1 MHSFFTAILAA
12 TSLIG
17 STLAAP
23 VVHRADDAITPVS
36 PGGVEDL
43 VITAENTL
51 NATNSQP
58 ITNST
63 TGAKPEEDIM
73 SIQANQ
79 RLPLALVNNMGGAV
93 NAYVTGLDPSGKVVF
108 VQGNGQFYYP
118 PCDSS
123 YTSPREVNGPIAIPL
138 NTAQGSTVTVTLPD
152 YISSARIWFA
162 QGNLHFYS
170 VWNPATNSPS
180 QVQPS
185 FANPQDP
192 SAGINWGFVELTNN
206 QGGLYANLSFVDF
219 VGLALGMSMRAGSGA
234 TTTVRGLR
242 PGSVST
248 ICNALQSQ
256 QRADGQ
262 PWGNLCQAGGN
273 GPLRV
278 VAPNI
283 YVSSG
288 NGAFGNYF
296 NSYID
301 QVWSRY
307 TGNTLWLDTQNSHG
321 KVACRVSGS
330 TLSCNGD
337 NRVYNKPT
345 AGDIFGCNSGPFAI
359 WGSDND
365 VHRAVVPRLCAAFNR
380 GTFMVNGGDTQP
392 GPHADQYYTT
402 SPNNQYSKIVH
413 QQEVDGRGYAFSY
426 DDVNPSGG
434 VDQSGT
440 LADGNPQ
447 LLTVFVGGA

>member
-1 MHSFFTAILAA
+1 MHSFFTAFLAA
-12 TSLIG
+12 TYIVG
-17 STLAAP
+17 TALAAP
-23 VVHRADDAITPVS
+23 VVHRANDATPVM
-36 PGGVEDL
+36 PGGVQDL
-43 VITAENTL
+43 VITKENTL
-51 NATNSQP
+51 NATSSQP
-58 ITNST
+58 VTNST
-63 TGAKPEEDIM
+63 TGARAKGNIL
-73 SIQANQ
+73 SVQANS

-108 VQGNGQFYYP
+108 VQSNGQFYYP
-118 PCDSS
+118 PCDAS
-123 YTSPREVNGPIAIPL
+123 YTTPREVTGPIAIPL

-162 QGNLHFYS
+162 QGSLHFYS

-206 QGGLYANLSFVDF
+206 SGGLYANLSFVDF
-219 VGLALGMSMRAGSGA
+219 VGLALGMSMRAGSGV

-242 PGSVST
+242 TGSVST

-256 QRADGQ
+256 QSSDGQ
-262 PWGNLCQAGGN
+262 PWASLCQSDGN

-288 NGAFGNYF
+288 NGAFSNYF
-296 NSYID
+296 TSYID
-301 QVWSRY
+301 QVWSQY
-307 TGNTLWLDTQNSHG
+307 TSNTLTISTQSGAGN
-321 KVACRVSGS
+321 VACRVSGS
-330 TLSCNGD
+330 TLTCDGD
-337 NRVYNKPT
+337 NRAYNKPT
-345 AGDIFGCNSGPFAI
+345 VGDIWGCNSGTFAI
-359 WGSDND
+359 QGGDND

-380 GTFMVNGGDTQP
+380 GTLFVNGGNTQP
-392 GPHADQYYTT
+392 GPAASEYYTT
-402 SPNNQYSKIVH
+402 SPNNQYSRIVH

-447 LLTVFVGGA
+447 LLTVYVGGA